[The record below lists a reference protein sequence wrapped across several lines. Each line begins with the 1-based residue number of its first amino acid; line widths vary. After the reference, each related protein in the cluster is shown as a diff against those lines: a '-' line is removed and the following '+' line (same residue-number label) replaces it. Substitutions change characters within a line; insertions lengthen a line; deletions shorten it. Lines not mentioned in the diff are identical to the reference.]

1 MFIVHVECVR
11 MFEYYICRAYIYVL
25 CITHRIDSTWSIYS
39 DPITIHNS
47 TLRVK
52 SVFLVSI
59 LGDDVMCNEI
69 HYTLHVYPGATY
81 KK

>member
-1 MFIVHVECVR
+1 M
-11 MFEYYICRAYIYVL
+11 

-59 LGDDVMCNEI
+59 LGDDVMCYEI
-69 HYTLHVYPGATY
+69 HCMFIQVQLI
-81 KK
+81 KNSFL